1 MNNTLRQEN
10 DSSTN
15 LKHMM
20 LYIFFGS
27 LIGIIGVSILITVET
42 NSPAAL
48 LYIIIA
54 YPFAIILGF
63 TPAYLTATILDIDA
77 FKHHQ
82 KIYAFLI
89 GSGVSLIYFY
99 PIRGISEYLLEL
111 PLVGGLSAFLSRCV
125 IEYNNS
131 KKHY

>member
-82 KIYAFLI
+82 KTYAFLI

-111 PLVGGLSAFLSRCV
+111 SLIGGLSAFLSRCV